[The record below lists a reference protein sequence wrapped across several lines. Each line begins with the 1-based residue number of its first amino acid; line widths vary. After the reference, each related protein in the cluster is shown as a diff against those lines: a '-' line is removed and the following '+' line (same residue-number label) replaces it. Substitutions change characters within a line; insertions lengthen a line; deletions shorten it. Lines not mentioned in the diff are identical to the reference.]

1 MGLREKKLPENAAQ
15 IVVCENNF
23 HGRTT
28 TIVSFSIDPDAY
40 NHYGPFTPGF
50 IIIPYNDVAALEK
63 R

>member
-28 TIVSFSIDPDAY
+28 TIVSFQSIPML
-40 NHYGPFTPGF
+40 
-50 IIIPYNDVAALEK
+50 IIITGLLRRDLL
-63 R
+63 